1 MKRSNNARGDGIAR
15 KPFAEDLES
24 LRKEVIV
31 ETYRSTGPG
40 GQRKDKKETA
50 IRLTHIPTGITVVAA
65 ERRSQAMNREIAFE
79 RLQVKLLQLNRTRK
93 PRKPVKSPASA
104 LRKWEEGKRRQS
116 EKKKLRQ
123 RPGVSSN
130 EDVV

>member
-1 MKRSNNARGDGIAR
+1 MKRSNNARGDGIAGT
-15 KPFAEDLES
+15 PFAEDLET

-93 PRKPVKSPASA
+93 PPSKVTC
-104 LRKWEEGKRRQS
+104 
-116 EKKKLRQ
+116 Q
-123 RPGVSSN
+123 RSS
-130 EDVV
+130 

>member
-1 MKRSNNARGDGIAR
+1 MKRSNNARGDGIAGT
-15 KPFAEDLES
+15 PFAEDLET

-40 GQRKDKKETA
+40 GQRKDKKET
-50 IRLTHIPTGITVVAA
+50 AA

>member
-1 MKRSNNARGDGIAR
+1 MKRSNSARGDGIAR
-15 KPFAEDLES
+15 KPFAEDLEN

-31 ETYRSTGPG
+31 ETYRPTGPG

-65 ERRSQAMNREIAFE
+65 ERRSQAMNREIALE
-79 RLQVKLLQLNRTRK
+79 RLQVKLVQLNQTRK
-93 PRKPVKSPASA
+93 LRKPVKPPASA
-104 LRKWEEGKRRQS
+104 LREWEEGKRRQS